1 MKLKRKHG
9 SNTMPTPTG
18 NCGMSMKGSI
28 LSHTDLDEGK
38 GICIKRQDG
47 SKKNTMPTADCSM
60 KGSLMSHAT
69 DPDIA

>member
-1 MKLKRKHG
+1 
-9 SNTMPTPTG
+9 
-18 NCGMSMKGSI
+18 MSMKGSI